1 MSNALTLIGQ
11 IINNV
16 SLAYYRLNNLVYRAE
31 PIKQRQELVIPNL
44 KEGQVTVADFFGELP
59 FNLLVTSVDA
69 DLVIDDEQFLQ
80 TDDNERQQINF
91 AYIFVNVINRK
102 TESVVKQLIFP
113 ISSFTSNISEIIIRP
128 EFIYEIKPSRAI
140 NLITI
145 TGVPVHL
152 LNPIVFLNGTVKEA
166 LTPRRNRRE

>member
-69 DLVIDDEQFLQ
+69 DLVIDDEQ
-80 TDDNERQQINF
+80 N
-91 AYIFVNVINRK
+91 
-102 TESVVKQLIFP
+102 
-113 ISSFTSNISEIIIRP
+113 
-128 EFIYEIKPSRAI
+128 
-140 NLITI
+140 
-145 TGVPVHL
+145 
-152 LNPIVFLNGTVKEA
+152 
-166 LTPRRNRRE
+166 